1 MADGLPPE
9 LDFFLSILDAQ
20 PAHVRDC
27 FNYCLCL
34 LMVEAGKMH
43 LVEKV
48 PGEPVLADGPGN
60 GMVCVFATTSGDHFS
75 VVEPKMSKES
85 KAALID
91 VLREILEDEGYSNA
105 VYLLELLMPA
115 AATYN
120 LCGERGSQSES
131 YYRLI

>member
-1 MADGLPPE
+1 MTTLPPE
-9 LDFFLSILDAQ
+9 LAAFSDLLDAQ

-34 LMVEAGKMH
+34 LMAQAGKMR

-60 GMVCVFATTSGDHFS
+60 GTVCVFETTSGDHFS
-75 VVEPKMSKES
+75 MVEPKMSKES

-91 VLREILEDEGYSNA
+91 VLREILEE
-105 VYLLELLMPA
+105 EK
-115 AATYN
+115 
-120 LCGERGSQSES
+120 
-131 YYRLI
+131 I

>member
-1 MADGLPPE
+1 MATLPPE
-9 LDFFLSILDAQ
+9 LAAFSNLLDAQ
-20 PAHVRDC
+20 PAPARDA

-34 LMVEAGKMH
+34 LMAGKMH

-60 GMVCVFATTSGDHFS
+60 GTVCVFATTTGDHFS

-91 VLREILEDEGYSNA
+91 VLREILEEGGDS
-105 VYLLELLMPA
+105 V
-115 AATYN
+115 
-120 LCGERGSQSES
+120 
-131 YYRLI
+131 